1 MLCEIQNGQQGH
13 KKKIKNKNNAH
24 NTSTVHARL
33 KGPSLLLDPTWKI
46 QIEDP
51 VKVR

>member
-1 MLCEIQNGQQGH
+1 M
-13 KKKIKNKNNAH
+13 KNKNNAH